1 MPLND
6 MNLFQPGGKIVYIMP
21 QWQIYIEAIILTI
34 GLFIFAKMFWAIYY
48 ERKEEDGGINYLRH
62 GKEFFKR

>member
-1 MPLND
+1 
-6 MNLFQPGGKIVYIMP
+6 MP

-48 ERKEEDGGINYLRH
+48 ERKEKDGGINYLRH